1 MASFRL
7 EGGGRRCKI
16 KDLINALVSG
26 TISGSLYAIMA
37 LGLTIV
43 YGVTH
48 IWNFGHGIVAV
59 LGGYFTWY
67 FMNAAGLGLVPSI
80 IGSMIVMFILGLVLF
95 KLTLNPLL
103 KKPNW
108 EFSIIIFLLGLGILL
123 ENIVLQ
129 TFGPRVKSIPVFFK
143 GSLKIGFVR
152 INYHEISL
160 IVIVLVCVL
169 ALNLF
174 LKKTWF
180 GQAMRAVAQD
190 MDGARIVGI
199 NLNRTFGYSFAL
211 ATAVTGFSGIL
222 LGTKYYMNPHI
233 GWDWMVKGFVIIV
246 LGGLGSATGAVY
258 AALIMGMVEALVTLY
273 AGSLWVWPAW
283 FVMFVIVLLIRPQ
296 GILGGRT
303 L

>member
-1 MASFRL
+1 
-7 EGGGRRCKI
+7 
-16 KDLINALVSG
+16 
-26 TISGSLYAIMA
+26 MA

-59 LGGYFTWY
+59 LGGYFAWY
-67 FMNAAGLGLVPSI
+67 FMTAAGLGLVPAM
-80 IGSMIVMFILGLVLF
+80 IGSMVVMFFLGLVLF

-129 TFGPRVKSIPVFFK
+129 AFGPRVKSIPAFFK
-143 GSLKIGFVR
+143 GSIKIGFVR

-160 IVIVLVCVL
+160 IVIVVLFVL
-169 ALNLF
+169 ALNIF
-174 LKKTWF
+174 LKKSWF

-190 MDGARIVGI
+190 MDGSRIVGI

-258 AALIMGMVEALVTLY
+258 AALIIGMVEALVTLY

-283 FVMFVIVLLIRPQ
+283 FIMFLIVLLIRPQ
-296 GILGGRT
+296 GLMGGRT